1 MRNSRAHPKKEVYFK
16 MSETGDKRQLP
27 RVDIRQLTHVDIRQ
41 LSSIILNEEGKYESI
56 KEGAEGTNYSGVIR
70 DISWGGVRA
79 TLSQELKVGAFIDL
93 EIPKTGELD
102 PTVIKCEVTRSICK
116 NDSDDPFISDLMRD
130 ERYYE
135 VGLRFKNHNLDYVKR
150 YIKLTQEN

>member
-1 MRNSRAHPKKEVYFK
+1 MGNN
-16 MSETGDKRQLP
+16 GDKRQLP
-27 RVDIRQLTHVDIRQ
+27 RVDIKQLTRVDIRQ
-41 LSSIILNEEGKYESI
+41 LSSIVLNEEGKYESI
-56 KEGAEGTNYSGVIR
+56 EEGAEGTNYSGVIR

-79 TLSQELKVGAFIDL
+79 TLNQELKVGAFIEL
-93 EIPKTGELD
+93 EIPKAGELD
-102 PTVIKCEVTRSICK
+102 ATVIKCEVTRSICK
-116 NDSDDPFISDLMRD
+116 NDSDDPFISKEGHA

>member
-1 MRNSRAHPKKEVYFK
+1 MN
-16 MSETGDKRQLP
+16 ETGNKRQLP
-27 RVDIRQLTHVDIRQ
+27 RVDIKQVTRVDIRQ
-41 LSSIILNEEGKYESI
+41 LSSIVLNEEGKYELI
-56 KEGAEGTNYSGVIR
+56 EEGAEAPPFSGVIR

-102 PTVIKCEVTRSICK
+102 PTVIKCEVTRSVCK
-116 NDSDDPFISDLMRD
+116 NDSDDPFISKEMHA

-135 VGLRFKNHNLDYVKR
+135 VGLKFKNHNLDYVKR

>member
-1 MRNSRAHPKKEVYFK
+1 MGNN
-16 MSETGDKRQLP
+16 GDKRQLP
-27 RVDIRQLTHVDIRQ
+27 RVDIKQLTHVDIRQ

-79 TLSQELKVGAFIDL
+79 TLSQELKVGASIDL

-102 PTVIKCEVTRSICK
+102 PQVIKCEVTRSICK
-116 NDSDDPFISDLMRD
+116 NDSDDPFISKEMHT

-135 VGLRFKNHNLDYVKR
+135 VGLRFKNHNLNYVKR
-150 YIKLTQEN
+150 YIELTQEN